1 MTNEQFKVIAGIDTH
16 ADTHHVALI
25 TDYGKKLEDR
35 KFLAVGSGYQEI
47 AAFLTSHGPV
57 TAVGVEGTGSYG
69 AELTRVL
76 TGHGFTVREV
86 NRANRAERRLHGK
99 SDPLDAYQ
107 AAESVLADRGTSTP
121 KSRDGFVEALRVIR
135 TARSSAVKA
144 RTALLNQI
152 SGALTSAPEQVR
164 AKYRGMISEAR
175 VKAMAVSRP
184 AGNPSDPV
192 VATLLTLRRL
202 GVRHRFL
209 SDEIA
214 EIDAELAFIVS
225 VHAPEILEVNGV
237 GAVVASQLLVTFGDN
252 PERMVSE
259 ASFAALAGVA
269 PVPAS
274 SGKTSRYRL
283 SRGGDREANSSLYRI
298 VLVRMSKDKRT
309 RDYVAKRTEEG
320 KSKKEIIRCLKRYV
334 AREIY
339 RVMSNPR
346 PAPLTN
352 DLRPIRLALG
362 LTQAM
367 VATALGTWPT
377 AISRI
382 ERGKCRDLQVIAEYR
397 AWLQKQPKKTN

>member
-1 MTNEQFKVIAGIDTH
+1 M
-16 ADTHHVALI
+16 
-25 TDYGKKLEDR
+25 
-35 KFLAVGSGYQEI
+35 
-47 AAFLTSHGPV
+47 
-57 TAVGVEGTGSYG
+57 
-69 AELTRVL
+69 
-76 TGHGFTVREV
+76 
-86 NRANRAERRLHGK
+86 
-99 SDPLDAYQ
+99 
-107 AAESVLADRGTSTP
+107 
-121 KSRDGFVEALRVIR
+121 IR
-135 TARSSAVKA
+135 TARSSAMKA

-152 SGALTSAPEQVR
+152 SGALASAPEQVR
-164 AKYRGMISEAR
+164 AKYRGTSSEGR
-175 VKAMAVSRP
+175 VKTMAVSRP
-184 AGNPSDPV
+184 AGDPADPV

-202 GVRHRFL
+202 GARHRFL

-225 VHAPEILEVNGV
+225 AHAPEILEVNGV

-259 ASFAALAGVA
+259 ASFAALTGVA

-298 VLVRMSKDKRT
+298 VQVRMSKDKRT

-352 DLRPIRLALG
+352 DLRSLRLALG
-362 LTQAM
+362 LTQVM
-367 VATALGTWPT
+367 VAVALGTWPT

-382 ERGKCRDLQVIAEYR
+382 ERGNCRDLQVIAEYR
-397 AWLQKQPKKTN
+397 IWLENEPKKPIDKDRNIITI